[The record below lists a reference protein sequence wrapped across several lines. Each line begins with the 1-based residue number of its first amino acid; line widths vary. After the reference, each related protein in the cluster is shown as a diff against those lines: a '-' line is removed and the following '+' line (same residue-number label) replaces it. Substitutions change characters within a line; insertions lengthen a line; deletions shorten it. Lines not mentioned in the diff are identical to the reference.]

1 MKAKPCSHL
10 GFSEAVGLFWS
21 APHAAGPGAKLV
33 VQEGETHK
41 RGEMARNA
49 QLGLQTGEPRKGT
62 DESRTGGVGLGL
74 SALDLCPDLT
84 LGLEGEGSQTIART

>member
-1 MKAKPCSHL
+1 M
-10 GFSEAVGLFWS
+10 
-21 APHAAGPGAKLV
+21 

-49 QLGLQTGEPRKGT
+49 QLGLQIGEPRKGT

-74 SALDLCPDLT
+74 SALDSCPDLT
-84 LGLEGEGSQTIART
+84 LGLEGERSQIIART